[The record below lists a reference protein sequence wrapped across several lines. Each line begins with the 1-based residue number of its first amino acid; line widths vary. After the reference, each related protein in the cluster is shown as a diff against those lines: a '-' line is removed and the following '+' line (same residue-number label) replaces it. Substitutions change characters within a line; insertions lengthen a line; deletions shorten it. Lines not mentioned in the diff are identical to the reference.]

1 MRTTKSTQSNTTPL
15 RTKDKLLAIRSAK
28 TMEKLAA
35 ILLKEQRVVQKRA
48 ISALNILFAD

>member
-1 MRTTKSTQSNTTPL
+1 MRTAKSTQSNTTPL

-48 ISALNILFAD
+48 IAALNILFAD